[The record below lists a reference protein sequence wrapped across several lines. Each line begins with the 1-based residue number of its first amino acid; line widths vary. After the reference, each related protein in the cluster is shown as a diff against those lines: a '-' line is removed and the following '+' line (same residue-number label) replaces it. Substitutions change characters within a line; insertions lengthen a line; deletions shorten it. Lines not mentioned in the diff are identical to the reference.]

1 MDTIKQG
8 VNYVTE
14 SVGLTDSTDG
24 TSNLPAGSND
34 GMRNENTRPT
44 GETSELM
51 SGGRPQTL
59 PKSDIADRVQ
69 ERGLGETA
77 PGMSEGG
84 GILGGGMS
92 SAGFEDRQQ
101 SGLGSSGSQLGTSS
115 SGPGSSGSQLGTS
128 NSGFGERSSSGLGP
142 SGSGLG
148 SSNMGLGSSGSGL
161 GSSIM
166 SGGQG
171 LRGEDSSTGGGGIVT
186 TEDGR
191 QTYAADGYG
200 GSSIGNTSTGS
211 GLDAERIAGTVFGQS
226 STAANGSSLRDTDAT
241 SSLGSSGLGSS
252 GLGSSGIGS
261 SGLERSGTESTGTSG
276 AGYPTGS
283 SGSRTN
289 YPTLDN
295 PDVPVHRGGNDNT
308 ATDSTASGR
317 NDINTSNRNAPADY
331 TPDPASTEG
340 SAEVAAENPEMASKE
355 MAGTTDESAGGAGS
369 GSGTSKGGPH
379 SSSRENESAIPFA
392 GGERL
397 GEKHWGE
404 SKKVAE

>member
-24 TSNLPAGSND
+24 TSNLTAGSND
-34 GMRNENTRPT
+34 GLRNENTRPT
-44 GETSELM
+44 GETSRLTSE
-51 SGGRPQTL
+51 GRPQTL

-69 ERGLGETA
+69 ERGLGESA
-77 PGMSEGG
+77 PGMSQGG
-84 GILGGGMS
+84 GMSGGGMS
-92 SAGFEDRQQ
+92 SARDTTEGSALADPATAAVGLPTAGIVPGAGAEDRQQ
-101 SGLGSSGSQLGTSS
+101 FGLKSSGSG
-115 SGPGSSGSQLGTS
+115 LGTS
-128 NSGFGERSSSGLGP
+128 NSEFIERSSSGLGA

-148 SSNMGLGSSGSGL
+148 SSTMGLGSSGSGL

-171 LRGEDSSTGGGGIVT
+171 LRGEDSSTGGGIVT

-226 STAANGSSLRDTDAT
+226 STAANGSSLRDTDVT

-283 SGSRTN
+283 SGSHTN

-295 PDVPVHRGGNDNT
+295 PDVPIHRGSNDNA

-317 NDINTSNRNAPADY
+317 NDINTSN
-331 TPDPASTEG
+331 
-340 SAEVAAENPEMASKE
+340 
-355 MAGTTDESAGGAGS
+355 
-369 GSGTSKGGPH
+369 
-379 SSSRENESAIPFA
+379 
-392 GGERL
+392 
-397 GEKHWGE
+397 
-404 SKKVAE
+404 